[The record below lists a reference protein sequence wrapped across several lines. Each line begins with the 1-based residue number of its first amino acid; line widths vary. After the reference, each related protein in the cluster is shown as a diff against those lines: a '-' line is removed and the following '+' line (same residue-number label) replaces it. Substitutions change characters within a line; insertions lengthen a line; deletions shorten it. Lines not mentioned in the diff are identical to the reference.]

1 MKSMKINDLKAKQ
14 IALLVYLLVCLLVFG
29 YLLIFT
35 ERSNIWVAVVLFTLQ
50 AAILVYLN
58 VYRPPNSFTDN

>member
-1 MKSMKINDLKAKQ
+1 MKLKNMKAKQ
-14 IALLVYLLVCLLVFG
+14 IASLVYLLVCLIVMG

-35 ERSNIWVAVVLFTLQ
+35 ERSNLWVAVGLFTLQ

-58 VYRPPNSFTDN
+58 VFSHPDSSTHP